1 MTLPQRAH
9 ALFHRLV
16 LRRAWTA
23 FLVLGL
29 SFLGFGVCTVSI
41 ASFLKAALDLV
52 LETGWQAL
60 EDGAAR
66 QLAGLL
72 FNGYLSMLFYVVFKA
87 CEYRLVHGLSDERR
101 TPL

>member
-1 MTLPQRAH
+1 MVFIARAH

-23 FLVLGL
+23 FAVMGL

-41 ASFLKAALDLV
+41 ATTLKAALDLV
-52 LETGWQAL
+52 LDVGWQAL

-72 FNGYLSMLFYVVFKA
+72 FNGYLSMAFYLVFKA
-87 CEYRLVHGLSDERR
+87 CEYRLVHGLSEER
-101 TPL
+101 